1 MRRNVTEGLENLLSP
16 ASIAVVGASA
26 NLEQF
31 NGRVVKNLLRHG
43 FAGRVYPINP
53 KYEEVAGLP
62 CRSSLDALPEA
73 PDVAFIT
80 VGRERVAGV
89 LAECA
94 EAGVGAAIIYTGG
107 FSEADEAGASLE
119 ADIQRIARN
128 TGIRVCGP
136 NTAGVHNFHHNF
148 HLAGLIALD
157 VEEMLPGRIGVVC
170 QSGSIGGAL
179 LSRATQRGIGF
190 SYLISC
196 GNEMDLEV
204 SDYLDYLID
213 DSHTHAIAVY
223 LEGVRDGEKFKKVL
237 EKALRREKPVVVLKV
252 GEAREGERA
261 ALSHTGAMVGEDRA
275 YEALF
280 RGWGVTRVDD
290 LEALFE
296 VAHMFCVSARPK
308 GKRVG
313 IVTTTGGAGALMADK
328 CGALGLEVAEVDDVL
343 SARIKEKHP
352 AFGRIENPLDT
363 TIADIHLY
371 SDFLESFLE
380 SGPFDAVIPIVGSSA
395 QFKPEMG
402 VEPIVRL
409 KRTSPD
415 VPMLAYFNPHA
426 EDAHRLL
433 AGEGIASFQ
442 SISGCARAAA
452 ALVRYAEVLK
462 RRKNSAP
469 PPVNEAPSPTI
480 AETLST
486 GGPLNEAQCLALMRD
501 FGLPVVAHR
510 YCRSEE
516 EVRRAARDLRFPLV
530 LKGVSSKIH
539 HKTEWGLV
547 KTGLGDEASL
557 EAALVEIMAL
567 RETCDLEGY
576 LLQEQVGDGVEF
588 LLGVKRDPQFGP
600 MVTIGLGGVDVELLD
615 DVSARAAP
623 LVLDDAY
630 EMMDELKSKKIFE
643 SHRGRGPLDT
653 KAFAEAVRRLGD
665 LAFAHRA
672 QIEEVDLNPVFL
684 REAGRGCLVADAL
697 VITRN
702 SA

>member
-1 MRRNVTEGLENLLSP
+1 MRRATPKGIEGLLTPE
-16 ASIAVVGASA
+16 SIAVVGASA

-43 FAGRVYPINP
+43 FSGRVYPINP
-53 KYEEVAGLP
+53 KYEEVAGLR
-62 CRSSLDALPEA
+62 CRPRLDALPEA

-94 EAGVGAAIIYTGG
+94 ESGVGAAIIYTGG
-107 FSEADEAGASLE
+107 FSEADEAGAGLE
-119 ADIQRIARN
+119 ADIQRIARDA
-128 TGIRVCGP
+128 GIRVCGP

-213 DSHTHAIAVY
+213 DSHTHAVAVY

-252 GEAREGERA
+252 GEASEGERA
-261 ALSHTGAMVGEDRA
+261 ALSHTGAMVGEDRV

-280 RGWGVTRVDD
+280 RQWGVARVDD

-296 VAHMFCVSARPK
+296 VAHMFCVSSRPA
-308 GKRVG
+308 GDRVG
-313 IVTTTGGAGALMADK
+313 VVTTTGGAGALMADK
-328 CGALGLEVAEVDDVL
+328 CGMLGLQVAEMDDAL
-343 SARIKEKHP
+343 RARIKEKHP

-380 SGPFDAVIPIVGSSA
+380 SGSFDAVIPIVGSSA

-452 ALVRYAEVLK
+452 ALVRYAKVLK
-462 RRKNSAP
+462 RRKKSAP
-469 PPVNEAPSPTI
+469 RPAYEAPSPSVVEI
-480 AETLST
+480 LSSA
-486 GGPLNEAQCLALMRD
+486 GSLNEAQCLALVRD

-510 YCRSEE
+510 YCRTEE

-557 EAALVEIMAL
+557 EAALSEITSL
-567 RETCDLEGY
+567 WEKCDLEGY
-576 LLQEQVGDGVEF
+576 LLQEQVEDGVEF
-588 LLGVKRDPQFGP
+588 LLGVRKDAQFGP
-600 MVTIGLGGVDVELLD
+600 MVTIGLGGRDVELLD

-623 LVLDDAY
+623 LVLDDAH
-630 EMMDELKSKKIFE
+630 EMMDELKSKKIFG
-643 SHRGRGPLDT
+643 SHRGCGPLDT
-653 KAFAEAVRRLGD
+653 EAFAEAIRRLGEV
-665 LAFAHRA
+665 AFAHRE
-672 QIEEVDLNPVFL
+672 QIEEIDLNPVFL

-697 VITRN
+697 VITGN